1 MYLALVCCL
10 LFFFYYSNIAFS
22 HLSAQC
28 IQSEWVC
35 FCWPRPTMGNDF
47 CHFTKAVATAAHPTL
62 FAFTPFFSCLGPF
75 SVFLLCTPHLPS
87 PAYVTLTFTLTLLL
101 WIFSHAISA
110 NRMSHELTRPAG
122 TEVLAMDTFTWSARR
137 IRLLLR
143 KITHSLTRCSFY
155 FLTWNLDDFF
165 IRSLISLVIM

>member
-10 LFFFYYSNIAFS
+10 LFFFYYSYIAFS

-47 CHFTKAVATAAHPTL
+47 CHFTKAAATAAHPTL

-75 SVFLLCTPHLPS
+75 SVFLLCTPSPTSSPPTWRCRLRWLCYCGFFHTPSLPTGWVMNS
-87 PAYVTLTFTLTLLL
+87 LGPPALKFLP
-101 WIFSHAISA
+101 WILS
-110 NRMSHELTRPAG
+110 REVPAG
-122 TEVLAMDTFTWSARR
+122 FD
-137 IRLLLR
+137 
-143 KITHSLTRCSFY
+143 CSCEK
-155 FLTWNLDDFF
+155 
-165 IRSLISLVIM
+165 

>member
-10 LFFFYYSNIAFS
+10 LFFFYYSYIAFS

-47 CHFTKAVATAAHPTL
+47 CHFTKAAATAAHPTL

-75 SVFLLCTPHLPS
+75 SVFLLCTPHLS
-87 PAYVTLTFTLTLLL
+87 PACVTLSFTLTLLL

-122 TEVLAMDTFTWSARR
+122 TEVLAMDTITWSARR
-137 IRLLLR
+137 IRLFLR

>member
-10 LFFFYYSNIAFS
+10 LFFFYYSYIAFS

-35 FCWPRPTMGNDF
+35 FCWPRPTTANDF
-47 CHFTKAVATAAHPTL
+47 CHFTKAATAAAHPTL
-62 FAFTPFFSCLGPF
+62 ISFTPFFSCLGPF
-75 SVFLLCTPHLPS
+75 SVFLLCTPHLS
-87 PAYVTLTFTLTLLL
+87 PAYVTLSFTLTLLL

-122 TEVLAMDTFTWSARR
+122 TEVLAMDTITWSARR

-143 KITHSLTRCSFY
+143 KITHSLVVVFIFWLETWMIFSFV
-155 FLTWNLDDFF
+155 LWKVL
-165 IRSLISLVIM
+165 